1 MERVKMSALN
11 NNGARMDTRTR
22 ISERLSEVAK
32 ARNYGV
38 QQKMNLEKI
47 YRTTDKAII
56 AEAVTNPANI
66 PVMKNV
72 SIDLITAT
80 IPNLVAPELYAV
92 QPIDS
97 PDALVGYWA
106 FEYGDDKGD
115 VKRGETFNSALGLG
129 KVSSWYASGI
139 DKDRSISVSAGST
152 LNLGFPTIIPGS
164 VKFVGLDDVAYT
176 DTPDA
181 DDTGLGK
188 IGELFTINYLT
199 GDITAVGSDRAG
211 KITYRYDNVNEPTR
225 IPTLFAGRKNL
236 RMIAKQYA
244 LSTPISV
251 TAAEIAR
258 RSLSTDLRAELMSQ
272 GFGELAFEID
282 TLLLNDLIDAATM
295 YPTIPWSAAAPLG
308 VSRTERF
315 ADFALVLNQGAAVM
329 SQATGRFYPTHI
341 LTDPF
346 GLWVLKGVPGFTE
359 KAAANKTGSYVAG
372 EVDGMKVIVSTRTH
386 LQPGQMLLIHR
397 GSENLDA
404 PGVYSPYIP
413 ITSTEWIPSQELGE
427 KKTYY
432 TWYAS
437 KITNP
442 SLILPIQITDFNLV

>member
-1 MERVKMSALN
+1 MERVKSNDLTN
-11 NNGARMDTRTR
+11 TRTR
-22 ISERLSEVAK
+22 ISERLNEVAS
-32 ARNYGV
+32 ARNYNI
-38 QQKMNLEKI
+38 QAKTNLEKI
-47 YRTTDKAII
+47 YRTTDRNII
-56 AEAVTNPANI
+56 AEGVTNPANI

-97 PDALVGYWA
+97 PDALVGYWS
-106 FEYGDDKGD
+106 FEYGDDKGN
-115 VKRGETFNSALGLG
+115 VQRGTAFNSSMGLG
-129 KVSSWYASGI
+129 KVAPWYASGV
-139 DKDRSISVSAGST
+139 DKDKEISVAANGDV
-152 LNLGFPTIIPGS
+152 NLGFPSIIPGT
-164 VKFVGLDDVAYT
+164 VKLTIDGVTYT
-176 DTPDA
+176 DDA
-181 DDTGLGK
+181 STGEITTNTGK
-188 IGELFTINYLT
+188 LTVHYKSGVITSAINS
-199 GDITAVGSDRAG
+199 VVAG
-211 KITYRYDNVNEPTR
+211 TITYNYDNINEPTK

-244 LSTPISV
+244 LSTPVSV

-258 RSLSTDLRAELMSQ
+258 RSLSTDLRAELMNQ
-272 GFGELAFEID
+272 GFGELSFEID
-282 TLLLNDLIDAATM
+282 TLLLNDIVDSATV
-295 YPTIPWSAAAPLG
+295 YPTLTWSAVAPLG

-315 ADFALVLNQGAAVM
+315 ADFELVLNQVSAVM
-329 SQATGRFYPTHI
+329 GKATGRFYPTHI

-346 GLWVLKGVPGFTE
+346 GLWVLKGIPGFVE
-359 KAAANKTGSYVAG
+359 KASSSKTGSYVAG
-372 EVDGMKVIVSTRTH
+372 EVAGMKIIVSTRTH
-386 LQPGQMLLIHR
+386 LQPGQMILIHR

-437 KITNP
+437 QITNP
-442 SLILPIQITDFNLV
+442 SLLASVQITDFNLV

>member
-1 MERVKMSALN
+1 MNSSVGATN
-11 NNGARMDTRTR
+11 NSRAR
-22 ISERLSEVAK
+22 ISERLNEVAK
-32 ARNYGV
+32 VRNYGPSE
-38 QQKMNLEKI
+38 KMSLEKI

-115 VKRGETFNSALGLG
+115 AQRGDVFNSAMGLG
-129 KVSSWYASGI
+129 KVSPWYSSGI
-139 DKDRSISVSAGST
+139 DKDKPVSLTNNKAFY
-152 LNLGFPTIIPGS
+152 LGFPTVIPGS
-164 VKFVGLDDVAYT
+164 VTFNAANSVTVLHDVPGTDGTGTIDGVG
-176 DTPDA
+176 
-181 DDTGLGK
+181 
-188 IGELFTINYLT
+188 TINYKSGFLT
-199 GDITAVGSDRAG
+199 PTADVVGT
-211 KITYRYDNVNEPTR
+211 ITYKYDNINEPTK
-225 IPTLFAGRKNL
+225 IPTIFAGRKNL
-236 RMIAKQYA
+236 RMIAKQHA
-244 LSTPISV
+244 LSTPVSV

-272 GFGELAFEID
+272 GFGELSFEID
-282 TLLLNDLIDAATM
+282 TLLLNDLIDAATA
-295 YPTIPWSAAAPLG
+295 YPALTWSVAAPLG

-315 ADFALVLNQGAAVM
+315 ADFALVLNQAAAIM
-329 SQATGRFYPTHI
+329 GNATGRFYPTHI
-341 LTDPF
+341 LTDAF
-346 GLWVLKGVPGFTE
+346 GLWVLKGVPGFQETS
-359 KAAANKTGSYVAG
+359 AANKTGSYVAG
-372 EVDGMKVIVSTRTH
+372 NVNGLKVIVSTRTKME
-386 LQPGQMLLIHR
+386 PGSMFLIHR

-413 ITSTEWIPSQELGE
+413 ITSTEWIPSQELGI

-437 KITNP
+437 QITNN
-442 SLILPIQITDFNLV
+442 SLIFPIRIQDFNLV